1 MEYDEKLQ
9 SEEKRKRICIQNAV
23 KQGREML
30 LDLVFPRRCPVC
42 GEIVIPKGE
51 FICPSCVKKLSPVH
65 QPVCLKC
72 GKELES
78 DRMEFC
84 YDCTR
89 HHRSFERNLALLN
102 YNDTASRS
110 MSAIKYKNK
119 REYLD
124 FYSEALWLR
133 FGRQIHF
140 WNPDLFVPVPIHPTR
155 RKIRGFNQAEVLAEK
170 LSEKSGIPV
179 CGGAL
184 KRIRKTA
191 PQKMLDSSAR
201 FHNLEQAFGPG
212 SIPQGTKR
220 VLLVDDIYTTGST
233 MKACTRIL
241 LKMGVEQVYGLTVCI
256 GKN

>member
-1 MEYDEKLQ
+1 MRQ
-9 SEEKRKRICIQNAV
+9 RIRKWPHGI
-23 KQGREML
+23 L
-30 LDLVFPRRCPVC
+30 LRL
-42 GEIVIPKGE
+42 
-51 FICPSCVKKLSPVH
+51 
-65 QPVCLKC
+65 
-72 GKELES
+72 
-78 DRMEFC
+78 
-84 YDCTR
+84 YR

-110 MSAIKYKNK
+110 MSPSKYKNK

-191 PQKMLDSSAR
+191 PQKTLDSSAR

-212 SIPQGTKR
+212 SIPKGYKKGAAGGWYLYYRQYDGGVYPDSFKDGSR
-220 VLLVDDIYTTGST
+220 TG
-233 MKACTRIL
+233 L
-241 LKMGVEQVYGLTVCI
+241 WPTVCI

>member
-1 MEYDEKLQ
+1 MQ

-155 RKIRGFNQAEVLAEK
+155 RKIRG
-170 LSEKSGIPV
+170 
-179 CGGAL
+179 GAL

-191 PQKMLDSSAR
+191 PQKTLDSSAR
-201 FHNLEQAFGPG
+201 FHNLEQAFSPG
-212 SIPQGTKR
+212 AIPPQTR
-220 VLLVDDIYTTGST
+220 SVLLIDDIYTTGST
-233 MKACTRIL
+233 MEACTRIL